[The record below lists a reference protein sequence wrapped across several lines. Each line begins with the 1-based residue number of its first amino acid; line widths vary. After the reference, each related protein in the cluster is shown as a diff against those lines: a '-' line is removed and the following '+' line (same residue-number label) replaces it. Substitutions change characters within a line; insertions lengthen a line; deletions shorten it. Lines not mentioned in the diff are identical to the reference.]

1 MVGTIT
7 HGVWQVREM
16 AQRDYCF
23 YSHLRRICLYIGDI
37 EEVRKATLISIS
49 ESYQAYGVDK
59 LRNEER
65 SIVIEMRWRQ

>member
-49 ESYQAYGVDK
+49 ESYQAYGCLLYTSDAADDNRLV
-59 LRNEER
+59 
-65 SIVIEMRWRQ
+65 